1 MISTAAMFPSY
12 LMCRS
17 RHGLITVITSFP
29 QASTVHVIHC
39 PESYTCTFSRCQLP
53 SPWKWMKY
61 YCLPIQSFK
70 LCTVYNKSHVEST
83 TGLHDS
89 YTVSVMLVG
98 AKPSYS
104 YNMAAACW
112 TCHVAA
118 TTYST
123 FSRDRVS
130 TEHLCLMP
138 HSDHTAA
145 KKKNHWFTC

>member
-1 MISTAAMFPSY
+1 
-12 LMCRS
+12 
-17 RHGLITVITSFP
+17 
-29 QASTVHVIHC
+29 
-39 PESYTCTFSRCQLP
+39 
-53 SPWKWMKY
+53 MKY

-89 YTVSVMLVG
+89 YTVSVMLAG
-98 AKPSYS
+98 ARPSYS

-130 TEHLCLMP
+130 TVHLCLMP

-145 KKKNHWFTC
+145 KKKITGSPVNEPLASRGVTEYRIMCERSRVTADILTRRGRTSTGVTDDVNDGSVLLSVLLSPVSG

>member
-1 MISTAAMFPSY
+1 MSSTAAMFPSY

-39 PESYTCTFSRCQLP
+39 HTHAHFPVANFHPPGSEWSITVYL
-53 SPWKWMKY
+53 
-61 YCLPIQSFK
+61 FK

-89 YTVSVMLVG
+89 YTVSVMLAG
-98 AKPSYS
+98 ARPSYS

-130 TEHLCLMP
+130 TVHLYLMP

-145 KKKNHWFTC
+145 KKNHWFTC